1 MPNYLTSGL
10 TTAQRHVRAELKN
23 REEKRNRELVSQLA
37 NNATNAT
44 LSSSSTNM
52 ASISNYHNKLVAD
65 KNDARSGTRNQ
76 VGTSVNHIVVL
87 DEYLALPLIQWK
99 ENPLKWWW
107 ERKREGSLQSM
118 VSVVNAFSCIPA
130 TSVPS
135 EQLFSDAGNLVT
147 EKRSRLAHDN
157 IDMLLFLHKNA

>member
-1 MPNYLTSGL
+1 M
-10 TTAQRHVRAELKN
+10 
-23 REEKRNRELVSQLA
+23 VSQLE

-44 LSSSSTNM
+44 PSSSSTNM
-52 ASISNYHNKLVAD
+52 SISNYHNKLVAD

-87 DEYLALPLIQWK
+87 DEYLALHLIQWK

-107 ERKREGSLQSM
+107 ARKREGSLQSL
-118 VSVVNAFSCIPA
+118 VSLVNAYSCVPA

-147 EKRSRLAHDN
+147 EKRLAHDNGWYMRHDN
-157 IDMLLFLHKNA
+157 IDMLLFLHKKA

>member
-1 MPNYLTSGL
+1 M
-10 TTAQRHVRAELKN
+10 KN
-23 REEKRNRELVSQLA
+23 REEKRNRELVSQLV

-107 ERKREGSLQSM
+107 ARKREGSLQSM
-118 VSVVNAFSCIPA
+118 VSVLIPA
-130 TSVPS
+130 FQQPQFHQSNFFQTLGTWLP
-135 EQLFSDAGNLVT
+135 
-147 EKRSRLAHDN
+147 KREVGWH
-157 IDMLLFLHKNA
+157 MTT